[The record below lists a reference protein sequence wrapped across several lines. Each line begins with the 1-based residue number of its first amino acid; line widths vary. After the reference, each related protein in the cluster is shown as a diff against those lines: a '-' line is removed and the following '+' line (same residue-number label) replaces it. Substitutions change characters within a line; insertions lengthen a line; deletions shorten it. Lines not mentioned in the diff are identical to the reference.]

1 MRDLPVSYEYLLENL
16 LDPAHVNFAHHDRIG
31 SRDR

>member
-16 LDPAHVNFAHHDRIG
+16 VDPSHVYFAHHGIIG